1 VTGVSG
7 VMRRRIRWA
16 WVVLVAL
23 LLSAALP
30 LWPYTAEANDIR
42 EQLEQ
47 AQRDLEAVRRKQ
59 KEVQNE
65 LADIAFQAEEAEA
78 QLRLV
83 EAELAQ
89 ANANLAVITAEYEE
103 VSAELEQVQAEVAV
117 AQARYAE
124 KRKIL
129 GDRIRAMRENGAVDK
144 LDVLFGAA
152 TFREFISRA
161 EILRQLAQK
170 DRELM
175 DQVRAEK
182 LALEEKQREVEGRK
196 TRLAA
201 LKAEAEEY
209 QAAVV
214 AKRAERE
221 QVSRSLEDRRRALAA
236 QLDEMERYSQQ
247 LAEQVAALV
256 RELNRQAGI
265 FAPIPPVTP
274 VIITDYFG
282 MRWHPI
288 LGTQRMHYGVDFAA
302 DWDQEVRAIEAGV
315 VLQTS
320 YDDVFGNLVII
331 DHGGGITS
339 WYAHNSRI
347 LVSPGQAVSQGEVI
361 ALAGST
367 GWSTGPH
374 VHLEVHVNGV
384 PKNPLDYINY

>member
-1 VTGVSG
+1 
-7 VMRRRIRWA
+7 MQRRIRWA
-16 WVVLVAL
+16 WVALGAL
-23 LLSAALP
+23 LLNMALP
-30 LWPYTAEANDIR
+30 LRPQAAQANDIR
-42 EQLEQ
+42 AQLEQ

-65 LADIAFQAEEAEA
+65 LADLAFQAEEAEA

-83 EAELAQ
+83 EAELVQ
-89 ANANLAVITAEYEE
+89 ANANLAIVAAEYEE
-103 VSAELEQVQAEVAV
+103 VSAELELVQAEVAL

-129 GDRIRAMRENGAVDK
+129 GDRIRAMRENGPVDK
-144 LDVLFGAA
+144 LSVLFGAA

-161 EILRQLAQK
+161 EILATIARK
-170 DRELM
+170 DRELVEQM
-175 DQVRAEK
+175 KAEK
-182 LALEEKQREVEGRK
+182 LALEEKQRQVEGRK

-209 QAAVV
+209 QATVV
-214 AKRAERE
+214 AKREERE
-221 QVSRSLEDRRRALAA
+221 QVSRSLEDRRQALAA
-236 QLDEMERYSQQ
+236 QLDEMERYGQQ

-256 RELNRQAGI
+256 RELNRQAGV

-274 VIITDYFG
+274 VIITDHFG

-288 LGTQRMHYGVDFAA
+288 LGTQRMHYGTDFAA
-302 DWDQEVRAIEAGV
+302 NYGQTVRAIEAGV

-320 YDDVFGNLVII
+320 YDDVYGNLVII

-347 LVSPGQAVSQGEVI
+347 LVSPGQAVSQGEAI

-374 VHLEVHVNGV
+374 VHLEIHVDGV
-384 PKNPLDYINY
+384 QKNPLDYINW

>member
-1 VTGVSG
+1 
-7 VMRRRIRWA
+7 MRRRIRWA

-302 DWDQEVRAIEAGV
+302 DWGQEVRAIEAGV

-384 PKNPLDYINY
+384 QKNPLDYINY

>member
-1 VTGVSG
+1 
-7 VMRRRIRWA
+7 MQRRIRWA
-16 WVVLVAL
+16 WVALGAL
-23 LLSAALP
+23 LLNMALP
-30 LWPYTAEANDIR
+30 LRPQAAQANDIR
-42 EQLEQ
+42 AQLEQ

-65 LADIAFQAEEAEA
+65 LADLAFQAEEAEA

-83 EAELAQ
+83 EAELVQ
-89 ANANLAVITAEYEE
+89 ANANLAIVAAEYEE
-103 VSAELEQVQAEVAV
+103 VSAELELVQAEVAL

-129 GDRIRAMRENGAVDK
+129 GDRIRAMRENGPVDK
-144 LDVLFGAA
+144 LSVLFGAA

-161 EILRQLAQK
+161 EILATIARK
-170 DRELM
+170 DRELVEQM
-175 DQVRAEK
+175 KAEK
-182 LALEEKQREVEGRK
+182 LALEEKQRQVEGRK

-209 QAAVV
+209 QATVV
-214 AKRAERE
+214 AKREERE
-221 QVSRSLEDRRRALAA
+221 QVSRSLEDRRQALAA
-236 QLDEMERYSQQ
+236 QLDEMERYGQQ

-256 RELNRQAGI
+256 RELNRQAGV

-274 VIITDYFG
+274 VIITDHFG

-288 LGTQRMHYGVDFAA
+288 LGTQRMHYGTDFAA
-302 DWDQEVRAIEAGV
+302 NYGQTVRAIEAGV

-320 YDDVFGNLVII
+320 FDDVYGNLVII

-347 LVSPGQAVSQGEVI
+347 LVSPGQAVSQGEAI

-374 VHLEVHVNGV
+374 VHLEIHVDGV
-384 PKNPLDYINY
+384 QKNPLDYINW

>member
-1 VTGVSG
+1 
-7 VMRRRIRWA
+7 MRRRIRWA

>member
-1 VTGVSG
+1 
-7 VMRRRIRWA
+7 MRRRIRWA

-302 DWDQEVRAIEAGV
+302 DWGQEVRAIEAGV

-374 VHLEVHVNGV
+374 VHLEIHVNGV
-384 PKNPLDYINY
+384 QKNPLDYINY

>member
-1 VTGVSG
+1 MPVR
-7 VMRRRIRWA
+7 MQRRIRWA
-16 WVVLVAL
+16 WVALGAL
-23 LLSAALP
+23 LLNMALP
-30 LWPYTAEANDIR
+30 LRPQAAQANDIR
-42 EQLEQ
+42 AQLEQ

-65 LADIAFQAEEAEA
+65 LADLAFQAEEAEA

-83 EAELAQ
+83 EAELVQ
-89 ANANLAVITAEYEE
+89 ANANLAIVAAEYEE
-103 VSAELEQVQAEVAV
+103 VSAELELVQAEVAL

-129 GDRIRAMRENGAVDK
+129 GDRIRAMRENGPVDK
-144 LDVLFGAA
+144 LSVLFGAA

-161 EILRQLAQK
+161 EILATIARK
-170 DRELM
+170 DRELVEQM
-175 DQVRAEK
+175 KAEK
-182 LALEEKQREVEGRK
+182 LALEEKQRQVEGRK

-209 QAAVV
+209 QATVV
-214 AKRAERE
+214 AKREERE
-221 QVSRSLEDRRRALAA
+221 QVSRSLEDRRQALAA
-236 QLDEMERYSQQ
+236 QLDEMERYGQQ

-256 RELNRQAGI
+256 RELNRQAGV

-274 VIITDYFG
+274 VIITDHFG

-288 LGTQRMHYGVDFAA
+288 LGTQRMHYGTDFAA
-302 DWDQEVRAIEAGV
+302 NYGQTVRAIEAGV

-320 YDDVFGNLVII
+320 YDDVYGNLVII

-347 LVSPGQAVSQGEVI
+347 LVSPGQAVSQGEAI

-374 VHLEVHVNGV
+374 VHLEIHVDGV
-384 PKNPLDYINY
+384 QKNPLDYINW

>member
-1 VTGVSG
+1 
-7 VMRRRIRWA
+7 MQRRIRWA
-16 WVVLVAL
+16 WVALGAL
-23 LLSAALP
+23 LLNMALP
-30 LWPYTAEANDIR
+30 LRPQAAQANDIR
-42 EQLEQ
+42 AQLEQ

-65 LADIAFQAEEAEA
+65 LADLAFQAEEAEA

-83 EAELAQ
+83 EAELVQ
-89 ANANLAVITAEYEE
+89 ANANLAIVAAEYEE
-103 VSAELEQVQAEVAV
+103 VSAELELVQAEVAL

-129 GDRIRAMRENGAVDK
+129 GDRIRAMRENGPVDK
-144 LDVLFGAA
+144 LSVLFGAA

-161 EILRQLAQK
+161 EILATIARK
-170 DRELM
+170 DRELVEQM
-175 DQVRAEK
+175 KAEK
-182 LALEEKQREVEGRK
+182 LALEEKQRQVEGRK

-201 LKAEAEEY
+201 LKAEAQEY
-209 QAAVV
+209 QATVV
-214 AKRAERE
+214 AKREERE
-221 QVSRSLEDRRRALAA
+221 QVSRSLEDRRQALAA
-236 QLDEMERYSQQ
+236 QLDEMERYGQQ

-256 RELNRQAGI
+256 RELNRQAGV

-274 VIITDYFG
+274 VIITDHFG

-288 LGTQRMHYGVDFAA
+288 LGTQRMHYGTDFAA
-302 DWDQEVRAIEAGV
+302 NYGQTVRAIEAGV

-320 YDDVFGNLVII
+320 YDDVYGNLVII

-347 LVSPGQAVSQGEVI
+347 LVSPGQAVSQGEAI

-374 VHLEVHVNGV
+374 VHLEIHVDGV
-384 PKNPLDYINY
+384 QKNPLDYINW

>member
-1 VTGVSG
+1 
-7 VMRRRIRWA
+7 MQRRIRWA
-16 WVVLVAL
+16 WVALGAL
-23 LLSAALP
+23 LLNMALP
-30 LWPYTAEANDIR
+30 LRPQAAQANDIR
-42 EQLEQ
+42 AQLEQ

-65 LADIAFQAEEAEA
+65 LADLAFQAEEAEA

-83 EAELAQ
+83 EAELVQ
-89 ANANLAVITAEYEE
+89 ANANLAIVAAEYEE
-103 VSAELEQVQAEVAV
+103 VSAELELVQAEVAL

-129 GDRIRAMRENGAVDK
+129 GDRIRAMRENGPVDK
-144 LDVLFGAA
+144 LSVLFGAA

-161 EILRQLAQK
+161 ETLATIARK
-170 DRELM
+170 DRELVEQM
-175 DQVRAEK
+175 KAEK
-182 LALEEKQREVEGRK
+182 LALEEKQRQVEGRK

-209 QAAVV
+209 QATVV
-214 AKRAERE
+214 AKREERE
-221 QVSRSLEDRRRALAA
+221 QVSRSLEDRRQALAA
-236 QLDEMERYSQQ
+236 QLDEMERYGQQ

-256 RELNRQAGI
+256 RELNRQAGV

-274 VIITDYFG
+274 VIITDHFG

-288 LGTQRMHYGVDFAA
+288 LGTQRMHYGTDFAA
-302 DWDQEVRAIEAGV
+302 NYGQTVRAIEAGV

-320 YDDVFGNLVII
+320 YDDVYGNLVII

-347 LVSPGQAVSQGEVI
+347 LVSPGQAVSQGEAI

-374 VHLEVHVNGV
+374 VHLEIHVDGV
-384 PKNPLDYINY
+384 QKNPLDYINW

>member
-1 VTGVSG
+1 MTGVSG

-302 DWDQEVRAIEAGV
+302 DWGQEVRAIEAGV

-384 PKNPLDYINY
+384 QKNPLDYINY